1 MKKRTGIFGGSFDP
15 VHSGHIQVVESF
27 LKSNLFHDLLILL
40 TPTPPHKQN
49 KNQASYNHRFEMLKM
64 AFREYKNVMVSDL
77 ETNLPKP
84 SYTLQTVR
92 YLKNHYEDH
101 NWFLCI
107 GEDSVVHFDSWYQ
120 YKEILQL
127 VTLVVA
133 ERPGF
138 DKEKVKPEIL
148 EQTIFVEH
156 NPVDISSTKIR
167 NKTLNTGEVLPD
179 EVAAYIS
186 KHNLYT

>member
-1 MKKRTGIFGGSFDP
+1 
-15 VHSGHIQVVESF
+15 
-27 LKSNLFHDLLILL
+27 
-40 TPTPPHKQN
+40 
-49 KNQASYNHRFEMLKM
+49 MLKM